1 MATSSL
7 SQELITQIPWHE
19 GFSTTSAFKLREEK
33 DLNLAD
39 EMTNQELSTK
49 YIRMEGWKGLHSNLK
64 VKAVQ
69 HESPRAQERSF
80 KLHYVK

>member
-1 MATSSL
+1 M

-19 GFSTTSAFKLREEK
+19 GFSATSTFRSREEK

-69 HESPRAQERSF
+69 HKSPRTQERTF
-80 KLHYVK
+80 KRHYVK

>member
-1 MATSSL
+1 M

-19 GFSTTSAFKLREEK
+19 GFSATSAFRSREEK
-33 DLNLAD
+33 NLNLAD

-69 HESPRAQERSF
+69 HKSPRTQERTF
-80 KLHYVK
+80 KRHYVK